1 MKKLKIWLIANGMST
16 TSNCLYCDQRL
27 NSMMKFVSVLKL
39 NETLFALPF
48 AYSGVLLA
56 YNGLDVI
63 ELSKIIWIT
72 LAMFGARTFG
82 MVMNRLID
90 RHIDGI
96 NPRTKDRDL
105 PSGKVKVSSVIVIAL
120 LALFLFMFSAFKLND
135 LAFYLAPFA
144 AIYMVI
150 YSYTKR
156 FTWGSCFWLGGV
168 LAIAPSGAWIGI
180 NDSLGLEPVILSLA
194 VVFWA
199 ASFDIIY
206 HVQDLD
212 FYSDKKLYS
221 FSSKFGVNDSL
232 KLTKILD
239 LLAVCMLVLLGFVS
253 SIGWVYFIGPIIVGC
268 ILFYKHRF
276 IRYHGVDGVAVKFFR
291 LNSFVSVS
299 IFCSIL
305 ASLLII

>member
-1 MKKLKIWLIANGMST
+1 MINLMI
-16 TSNCLYCDQRL
+16 R
-27 NSMMKFVSVLKL
+27 FVKVLKL

-56 YNGLDVI
+56 YKGFDDLD
-63 ELSKIIWIT
+63 LSKIIWIT

-82 MVMNRLID
+82 MMMNRLID

-105 PSGKVKVSSVIVIAL
+105 PSGRVKVNSVIVLAL
-120 LALFLFMFSAFKLND
+120 LALFLFMVSAFKLNN

-144 AIYMVI
+144 SIYMVF

-156 FTWGSCFWLGGV
+156 FTWMSSFCLGWV
-168 LAIAPSGAWIGI
+168 LAIAPSAAWIGI
-180 NDSLGLEPVILSLA
+180 NNSLSWEPVILSLSVA
-194 VVFWA
+194 LWA
-199 ASFDIIY
+199 TSFDIIY
-206 HVQDLD
+206 HIQDLD
-212 FYSDKKLYS
+212 FYSGKKFYS
-221 FSSKFGVNDSL
+221 FSSRFGVNVSL

-239 LLAVCMLVLLGFVS
+239 LLAVCTLILLGFVA
-253 SIGWVYFIGPIIVGC
+253 SIGWIYFVGPAVVGC

-276 IRYHGVDGVAVKFFR
+276 MYYYGVDGVVVKFFW
-291 LNSFVSVS
+291 LNSLVSVS

-305 ASLLII
+305 ASLLIS